1 MSYRFVPQD
10 AVAERWQD
18 EWLSERKLGHRV
30 HAFEGD
36 TVILLPPTPAS
47 TFTQYFAFWL
57 WGVFVP
63 LYPVALSY
71 PNTGLK
77 AASMSNHG
85 GQRNDRA
92 KYTIC
97 AYR

>member
-63 LYPVALSY
+63 LY
-71 PNTGLK
+71 
-77 AASMSNHG
+77 SMPCCFVIPQHWPKSSKYVQSRG
-85 GQRNDRA
+85 PA
-92 KYTIC
+92 K
-97 AYR
+97 